1 MSDDLGTPH
10 LRFERQGSLAWCII
24 DRPEARNALTAAMY
38 LGIGRAVDKVNA
50 SKSLAAL
57 IITGTGDVFAPG
69 GEMGGRRE
77 DGEPDVSM
85 LGTRILP
92 FERVRDSHKPVI
104 SAVNGLCQ
112 GGGLTIAM
120 LSDVAVASERATFRG
135 PELLRGVADMYY
147 AAILPA
153 HVGIARAREM
163 MLTARRLTA
172 DEALAH
178 GLIGRISPHD
188 QLREAAVRTAGEVL
202 QTAPEARLHFKRA
215 VNAGYGVIDQMTFE
229 ASIRAPECAEGFNAF
244 LERRSPA
251 WVPEEFRRDERL

>member
-1 MSDDLGTPH
+1 MRDDLGTRH
-10 LRFERQGSLAWCII
+10 LRFEREGSLAWCVI

-38 LGIGRAVDKVNA
+38 FGIGRAVDKVNA
-50 SKSLAAL
+50 SNSLAAL

-77 DGEPDVSM
+77 DDAADLSA

-92 FERVRDSHKPVI
+92 FETVRDSHKPVI

-120 LSDVAVASERATFRG
+120 LSDVAVASDRATFRG

-172 DEALAH
+172 EEALSH
-178 GLIGRISPHD
+178 GLIGRVVAHD
-188 QLREAAVRTAGEVL
+188 ELRDAAVRTAGEVL
-202 QTAPEARLHFKRA
+202 QTAPEARMHFKRA
-215 VNAGYGVIDQMTFE
+215 VNAGYGAIDQITFA
-229 ASIRAPECAEGFNAF
+229 ASIRAPECREGFEAF

>member
-10 LRFERQGSLAWCII
+10 LRFERDRSLAWCII

-50 SKSLAAL
+50 STSLAAL

-77 DGEPDVSM
+77 DGEADLSM

-92 FERVRDSHKPVI
+92 FETVRDSHKPVI

-120 LSDVAVASERATFRG
+120 LSDVAVASEHATFRG

-172 DEALAH
+172 HEALAS
-178 GLIGRISPHD
+178 GLIARVAPHA
-188 QLREAAVRTAGEVL
+188 QLREAAVQTAGEVL
-202 QTAPEARLHFKRA
+202 QTAPEARMHFKRA
-215 VNAGYGVIDQMTFE
+215 LHAGYGVIDYMTFA
-229 ASIRAPECAEGFNAF
+229 ASIRSPECAEGFGAF
-244 LERRSPA
+244 IERRSPA
-251 WVPEEFRRDERL
+251 WVPEQFRRDERL